1 MNILLLNG
9 HGGNPYDPGASGNGY
24 KEAVLTRELAGL
36 VANELKQY
44 CNVYRYPESRNA
56 YQDVEN
62 GVFKKYL
69 PITYT
74 KIDYAFEIHFNAFN
88 GKGHGSECY
97 VTTSE
102 KGITVE
108 QTIME
113 HMSEY
118 FTLRDND
125 NIFDGVKRTNFAVIK
140 TLKSYGVSGAL
151 LETCFIDNA
160 SDMKIY
166 TANKQKI
173 AKGIAE
179 GIAEGFGL
187 KKKPT
192 TSTSKPSTNTSSSTK
207 YKKGDTVTINGV
219 YTSSNSTKKLTPSV
233 KTGKIT
239 SIINGAKNPYL
250 LNNGDIGWVNDNC
263 ITGKSGSTSSSSSK
277 MTTRQFALEVWNEGK
292 HGTGETRKAEA
303 KKYGLDY
310 EEVQKLINKLASGQK
325 I

>member
-44 CNVYRYPESRNA
+44 ANVYRYPESRNA

-192 TSTSKPSTNTSSSTK
+192 TSTSKPNTNTSSSTK

-263 ITGKSGSTSSSSSK
+263 ITGKSGSISSSSSK
-277 MTTRQFALEVWNEGK
+277 MTARQFALEVWNEGK